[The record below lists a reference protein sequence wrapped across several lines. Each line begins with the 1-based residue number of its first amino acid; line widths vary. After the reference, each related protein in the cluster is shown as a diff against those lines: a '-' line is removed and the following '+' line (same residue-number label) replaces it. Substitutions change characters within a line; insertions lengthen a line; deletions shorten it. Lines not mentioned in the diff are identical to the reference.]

1 MSAFLPYAPLNTP
14 KAFGDRLW
22 IVDGPE
28 IHMDYGPTSIPFPT
42 RMTIARLADGTLWIH
57 SPIAPAKDLLS
68 AIDRLGPVAWLIAPN
83 SLHYWYVA
91 DWQAI
96 YPGARTLAVPD
107 LATRA
112 KRPFRID
119 AMLDGEAVL
128 PEELETVFVPGTL
141 VNEAVFFHRPS
152 RTVVLT
158 DLIENFEPQRIRSR
172 FYRGLVRLSGAA
184 HPDGKAPID
193 LRLTFWPRRARV
205 RRAVAAILGWDC
217 ERVVMAHGL
226 PYERD
231 GAVELRRAL
240 RWAC

>member
-1 MSAFLPYAPLNTP
+1 MGSLA
-14 KAFGDRLW
+14 G
-22 IVDGPE
+22 GP
-28 IHMDYGPTSIPFPT
+28 D
-42 RMTIARLADGTLWIH
+42 
-57 SPIAPAKDLLS
+57 KDLLS

-83 SLHYWYVA
+83 SLHYWHIA

-96 YPGARTLAVPD
+96 YPSARTLAVPD
-107 LATRA
+107 LAMRA

-119 AMLDGEAVL
+119 ATLDGEAVL

-172 FYRGLVRLSGAA
+172 LYRGLVRLSGAA